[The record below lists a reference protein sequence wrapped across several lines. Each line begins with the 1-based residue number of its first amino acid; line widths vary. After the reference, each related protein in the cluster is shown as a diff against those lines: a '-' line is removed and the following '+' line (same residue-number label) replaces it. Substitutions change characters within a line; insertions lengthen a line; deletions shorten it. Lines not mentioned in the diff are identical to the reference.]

1 MYLNCIKLTN
11 FRGFESFEMTFNPEM
26 TVLVGRNGSGKS
38 SLLNAVEMVVSHF
51 LISQF
56 LNVDLGFDNLR
67 VGAQSGEITATWEQ
81 PKLQRTLTFKA
92 TGNGELKLFDE
103 FHGIAYW
110 KDLPLYKIVLGAD
123 RTRIIDKPSM
133 QFERL
138 LCWFRERE
146 DIENRERIQRKDS
159 AFQDPALNSIRRAV
173 TKVLGAEYGFPRI
186 DRTKG
191 ARLVLKKGT
200 LELSAQQ
207 LSDGERGL
215 LVIVATIA
223 RRLFLSDPNAQDPL
237 RTPAIILIDEVEM
250 HLYPAW
256 QRELLP
262 RLKLAFP
269 GSQFIVSTNSA
280 LVLSK
285 AESSWVRIIEKFS
298 AYNVNE
304 CVYGRDANALLR
316 DIFGVTD
323 RPEEVLSKIG
333 NISTLLDAGKLDEA
347 ARKLS
352 ELESI
357 VGPTDSEVVR
367 IRAVLGFLRDKKG
380 LR

>member
-11 FRGFESFEMTFNPEM
+11 FRGFESFEMAFNPEM

-51 LISQF
+51 LS
-56 LNVDLGFDNLR
+56 VDLGFDNLR

-92 TGNGELKLFDE
+92 TGNGRLGLSDE
-103 FHGIAYW
+103 FHGVAHW
-110 KDLPLYKIVLGAD
+110 EDLPLYKIVLGTD
-123 RTRIIDKPSM
+123 RTGVIDKPSM

-146 DIENRERIQRKDS
+146 DIENRERIRRKDCG
-159 AFQDPALNSIRRAV
+159 FQDPALNSVRRAV
-173 TKVLGAEYGFPRI
+173 TKVLGPEYGFPKI

-207 LSDGERGL
+207 LSDGERRL

-262 RLKLAFP
+262 RLKSAFP

-285 AESSWVRIIEKFS
+285 AESSWVRIIEDFS

-304 CVYGRDANALLR
+304 CVYGRDVNTLLR

-323 RPEEVLSKIG
+323 RPEEVLSKTG
-333 NISTLLDAGKLDEA
+333 YISALLDAGKIDEA

-367 IRAVLGFLRDKKG
+367 IRTMLEFLRYGKG